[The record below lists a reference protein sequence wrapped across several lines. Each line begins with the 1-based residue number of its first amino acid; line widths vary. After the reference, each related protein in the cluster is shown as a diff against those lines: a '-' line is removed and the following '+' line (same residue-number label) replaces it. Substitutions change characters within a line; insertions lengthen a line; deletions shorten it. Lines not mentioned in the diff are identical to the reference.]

1 LIHHVARGLVCALL
15 ERIESGQLTLV
26 ENGIRRVFGSGSPQA
41 TVVIRDPR
49 AFTALRRGGKGL
61 AESYV
66 DGWWDSPDVTAV
78 IEVAARN
85 LGGIDGFRR
94 RITPIR
100 EPYQRAKS
108 LLARNT
114 PVRSREDIAAH
125 YDLGN
130 ELFELMLDET
140 MTYSCAVFPRPEMSL
155 ADAQRAKSLLARNT
169 PIRSREDIAAH
180 YDLGNDLF
188 ELMLDETMMYSSAI
202 FERRDMTLADASRA
216 KLERICEKLDL
227 QPSDHVLEIGT
238 GWGGFALHAAQ
249 TRGCRVTTT
258 TLSREQRELALERV
272 RAAGME
278 DRVTVLL
285 NDYRELEGT
294 YDKLVSIEM
303 IEAVGWKDFGTFF
316 DRCAGLLQ
324 PDGVMGLQAIT
335 IDDRLYEVE
344 KAQRSFM
351 NSLIFPNGC
360 LPSVEVIARSVAR
373 KSDLRMVDLED
384 ITPHYAETL
393 RRWRANV
400 EAHTNKLADMGYDGR
415 FQRLWRL
422 YLSFCEAGFTERR
435 IGSVQIVLAK
445 PRWRGRLDTAEAL
458 VAPSMV
464 ASL

>member
-1 LIHHVARGLVCALL
+1 VKFHTVARGLVCALL

-26 ENGIRRVFGSGSPQA
+26 ENGARRVYGSGSPQA
-41 TVVIRDPR
+41 TVVVRDPR
-49 AFTALRRGGKGL
+49 AWTALWRGGKGL
-61 AESYV
+61 AESFV

-85 LGGIDGFRR
+85 LHGIDELRR
-94 RITPIR
+94 RLTPVR
-100 EPYQRAKS
+100 EPWQRGRAF
-108 LLARNT
+108 LRRNT
-114 PVRSREDIAAH
+114 PLRSRD
-125 YDLGN
+125 D
-130 ELFELMLDET
+130 
-140 MTYSCAVFPRPEMSL
+140 V
-155 ADAQRAKSLLARNT
+155 
-169 PIRSREDIAAH
+169 AAH

-202 FERRDMTLADASRA
+202 FARRDQPLEEASRA
-216 KLERICEKLDL
+216 KLDRICDKLDL

-238 GWGGFALHAAQ
+238 GWGGFALHAAR

-258 TLSREQRELALERV
+258 TLSREQRDLAQERV
-272 RAAGME
+272 REAGLE
-278 DRVTVLL
+278 DRVIVLL
-285 NDYRELEGT
+285 DDYRELTGT

-316 DRCAGLLQ
+316 GQCASRLR
-324 PDGVMGLQAIT
+324 PDGVMALQAIT

-373 KSDLRMVDLED
+373 HSDMRMVDLED

-400 EAHTNKLADMGYDGR
+400 EAHAPRLATMGYDER

-445 PRWRGRLDTAEAL
+445 PRWRGHLATAEAIMT
-458 VAPSMV
+458 PSV
-464 ASL
+464 VSAAGA

>member
-1 LIHHVARGLVCALL
+1 LIHHVARCLVCALL

-26 ENGIRRVFGSGSPQA
+26 ENGVRRVFGSGSPQA

-85 LGGIDGFRR
+85 LGGIDEFRR
-94 RITPIR
+94 RLTPIR

-114 PVRSREDIAAH
+114 PV
-125 YDLGN
+125 
-130 ELFELMLDET
+130 
-140 MTYSCAVFPRPEMSL
+140 
-155 ADAQRAKSLLARNT
+155 
-169 PIRSREDIAAH
+169 RSREDIAAH

-216 KLERICEKLDL
+216 KLDRICEKLDL

-238 GWGGFALHAAQ
+238 GWGGFALHAAE

-272 RAAGME
+272 REAGME

-316 DRCAGLLQ
+316 DRCAGLLR

-400 EAHTNKLADMGYDGR
+400 EAHTARLAGMGYDDR

-458 VAPSMV
+458 VAPAMV